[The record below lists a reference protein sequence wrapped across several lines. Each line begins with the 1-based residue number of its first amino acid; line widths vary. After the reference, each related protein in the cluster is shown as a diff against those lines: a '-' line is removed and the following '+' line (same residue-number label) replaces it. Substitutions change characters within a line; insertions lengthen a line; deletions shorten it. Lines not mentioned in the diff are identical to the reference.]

1 MNKKKVILIVVG
13 VVLLGVAIFGVNY
26 AINFSYYEE
35 IMPTVKIE
43 DVDISS
49 VNDGV
54 YTGSFDAKI
63 ISATAEVKVEN
74 GMITDILLV
83 KHKYERGGSAEAIV
97 DTILM
102 EQSLDVDTVSG
113 ATNSS
118 KTILKAVE
126 NALNNEVDK

>member
-1 MNKKKVILIVVG
+1 MNKKKVILILVG

-26 AINFSYYEE
+26 AVNFSYYQKV
-35 IMPTVKIE
+35 MPTVKIG

-49 VNDGV
+49 VNDGI

-63 ISATAEVKVEN
+63 ISATAEVTVDN
-74 GMITDILLV
+74 GMITDIALV

-97 DTILM
+97 DTILT